1 MFDIQSWDSA
11 VTEFESALLQSPS
24 VMSLLSMLGAYA
36 LFGIACWVGAAFIC
50 NACRVVG
57 WLYRLLR
64 DRFFP
69 PKRDKPEEAD
79 DGGKD
84 E

>member
-1 MFDIQSWDSA
+1 MSYIQSWDSTA
-11 VTEFESALLQSPS
+11 MEFESALLQSPS
-24 VMSLLSMLGAYA
+24 VMSLLFMLGAYA
-36 LFGIACWVGAAFIC
+36 LFGIACWVGAASIS

-57 WLYRLLR
+57 WFCRFLR
-64 DRFFP
+64 NRFFR